1 MPDYNQIDAEFYDF
15 LTPEERHTIPYQRLR
30 SALTDENSPGVA
42 RELIEAH
49 PGTLDG
55 FSTKGEGH
63 PVQCVPIEGAA
74 CNGDVEMVRWLL
86 GRGAAADARRD
97 DRDGTALYGAA
108 EQAAKAWTL
117 DDPGVAKFFRVI
129 RLLIDAGADPHLRC
143 SNGTPD
149 ELYRMYRDVGL
160 LDALAEFE
168 RRHGP
173 G

>member
-1 MPDYNQIDAEFYDF
+1 MPDYDVTDVEYYHF
-15 LTPEERHTIPYQRLR
+15 LTPEERHTIPYQRLDF
-30 SALTDENSPGVA
+30 ALMDKDKSDIA
-42 RELIEAH
+42 REIIEAH

-63 PVQCVPIEGAA
+63 PVQCVPIDFAA
-74 CNGDVEMVRWLL
+74 YGGDVEMVRWLL
-86 GRGAAADARRD
+86 RRGAAADARRD
-97 DRDGTALYGAA
+97 DRDGTALRGAV

-117 DDPGVAKFFRVI
+117 DDPDVAVFFRII

-149 ELYRMYRDVGL
+149 ELYRLYRDVGL